1 MPIMNGFETLERVKD
16 LYNWHNDRLKAFV
29 ERDSSFS
36 VIDTEDK
43 CLLIRPM
50 IIFVS
55 QLDPAQFTGFFA
67 EEEKPDFYLEKP
79 ILPSDLKSLLQLIK
93 IL

>member
-1 MPIMNGFETLERVKD
+1 MNGFETLKRVKD
-16 LYNWHNDRLKAFV
+16 LYSWHNNRLKEAV
-29 ERDSSFS
+29 GHGSSFS

-43 CLLIRPM
+43 CLLLRPM
-50 IIFVS
+50 IIFLS
-55 QLDPAQFTGFFA
+55 QLDSAQFSDFFA

-79 ILPSDLKSLLQLIK
+79 ILPKDLKSLLQLIK